1 VTATAVAT
9 AFVDTTVVAG
19 LTVADL
25 LLFGAAGFVALAIGM
40 LYRAIKGPTMQDRVL
55 AVNVLG
61 TNTVVI
67 LALLGAALKE
77 PTFLDIALVYA
88 LLNFLLAIAVSKFTV
103 ERGGVL

>member
-1 VTATAVAT
+1 MGSAAVL
-9 AFVDTTVVAG
+9 V
-19 LTVADL
+19 LI
-25 LLFGAAGFVALAIGM
+25 AIGM
-40 LYRAIKGPTMQDRVL
+40 FYRAIRGPTMQDRVL

-67 LALLGAALKE
+67 LAMLGAALEE

-88 LLNFLLAIAVSKFTV
+88 LLNFLMAIAISKFTV